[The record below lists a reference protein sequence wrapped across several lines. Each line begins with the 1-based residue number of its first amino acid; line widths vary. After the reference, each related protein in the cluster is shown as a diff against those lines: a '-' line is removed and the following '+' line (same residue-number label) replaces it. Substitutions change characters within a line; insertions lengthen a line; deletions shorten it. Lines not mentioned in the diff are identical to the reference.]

1 MTFPPNSMTNALSL
15 TRQGMPAA
23 AALWTDFVRGGRC
36 SCAFVAALLLTA
48 GAEDSI
54 AIFSALAAGVAYKA
68 LKSLNGWLSNGVA
81 LEANAG
87 QVWAMEIHNRL
98 ARLRSS

>member
-1 MTFPPNSMTNALSL
+1 MTFPPNSMTNALEL

-23 AALWTDFVRGGRC
+23 ATLWTDFVNGGRC

-48 GAEDSI
+48 TAEDSI
-54 AIFSALAAGVAYKA
+54 AIFSALVAGVAYKA

-81 LEANAG
+81 LETNPV
-87 QVWAMEIHNRL
+87 QVWAMELRNIL
-98 ARLRSS
+98 AR